1 MDDIAVL
8 RMLER
13 ILAVCIGGMT
23 IYLGYRL
30 FFHLPFERDNQGELT
45 LPGIK
50 IVLSR
55 VGPGVFFAAFGS
67 AVLVYSLLQPV
78 SIKTTLVSK
87 KPVDPSSEPVM
98 TASTLEFI
106 GIGPSPSSS
115 ESTVSLQQRSS
126 ALQAVEMLNCLQR
139 LAKKYPDLADQSVPA
154 LREAKRALLLSV
166 WNVDDWGRPEQL
178 SVTGLSDSAN
188 SALKDV
194 YRAAYGGCPQ

>member
-13 ILAVCIGGMT
+13 ILAVGIGGMT

-67 AVLVYSLLQPV
+67 AVLVYSLVQPV
-78 SIKTTLVSK
+78 TIKTTDEVDSK
-87 KPVDPSSEPVM
+87 PNEQAKF
-98 TASTLEFI
+98 ASRTKEFT
-106 GIGPSPSSS
+106 GIGPLPGRDKN
-115 ESTVSLQQRSS
+115 TVSPQQRSS
-126 ALQAVEMLNCLQR
+126 ALQAVEMLNCLQL

-154 LREAKRALLLSV
+154 LREAKRALLLSI
-166 WNVDDWGRPEQL
+166 WNEDDWGWPEQL
-178 SVTGLSDSAN
+178 SAAGPSESDN
-188 SALKDV
+188 TALQNI
-194 YRAAYGGCPQ
+194 YRAVYGGCPQ